1 MRNWSR
7 YTANIGKKVA
17 VKDPTGTKITG
28 TIYGKIVDYNLFG
41 KYAIEYID
49 YDNGGNSVTVLDS
62 VPVEWCEIIENED
75 SSDQDVPGILKE
87 NDNVNHPSHYTDGN
101 IETIDFIERF
111 CPNNFHTANAIKY
124 ISRAGKKAQSP
135 EQEDIKKAIWYLKRK
150 IKTDKHRLSCVA
162 SSYDDDD
169 YIDAYIHD
177 KHLENTLK
185 ALAIKMICKYDALE
199 EAVLF
204 LEMYLDIDKG
214 EYPDLKR
221 RFRNENH

>member
-1 MRNWSR
+1 MKNWSR

-17 VKDPTGTKITG
+17 VKYPIGEKITG
-28 TIYGKIVDYNLFG
+28 TMYGTIVDYDLLG
-41 KYAIEYID
+41 HYAIEYDGIH
-49 YDNGGNSVTVLDS
+49 GTITQIDS
-62 VPVEWCEIIENED
+62 VPVEWCTIVENED
-75 SSDQDVPGILKE
+75 PSDQDAPNILKE

-111 CPNNFHTANAIKY
+111 CSDNFHTANAIKY

-135 EQEDIKKAIWYLKRK
+135 EQEDIKKAIWYLKRRIATNERHGYPGK
-150 IKTDKHRLSCVA
+150 SYNDCIEEYIRDK
-162 SSYDDDD
+162 
-169 YIDAYIHD
+169 
-177 KHLENTLK
+177 KLENTLK
-185 ALAIKMICKYDALE
+185 GLAIRMICNDALE

-204 LEMYLDIDKG
+204 LEMYLDIDNG

>member
-17 VKDPTGTKITG
+17 VKDPTGEKITG
-28 TIYGKIVDYNLFG
+28 TVYGTIVDYDLLG
-41 KYAIEYID
+41 HYSIEYDGIHGTITQID
-49 YDNGGNSVTVLDS
+49 T
-62 VPVEWCEIIENED
+62 VPVEWCEITEKED
-75 SSDQDVPGILKE
+75 PSDQDTPDIFKE

-150 IKTDKHRLSCVA
+150 IKTDKQQLSCVA
-162 SSYDDDD
+162 SYPDDND
-169 YIDAYIHD
+169 YIEAYIHD

-221 RFRNENH
+221 RYRNENR